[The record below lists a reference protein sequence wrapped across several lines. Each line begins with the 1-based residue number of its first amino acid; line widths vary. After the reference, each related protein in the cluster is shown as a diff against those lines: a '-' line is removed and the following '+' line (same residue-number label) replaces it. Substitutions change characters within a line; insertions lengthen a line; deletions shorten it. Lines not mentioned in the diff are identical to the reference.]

1 MRASGGAADRLLPHS
16 AHRSIRAGPWPP
28 PADGALPAR
37 YLQGT
42 LLDFGG
48 RFALE
53 PPRGNQHRQA
63 ARARLATE
71 KPAVLRRHMPVWTV
85 REAAACGLTEAER
98 AAIVGRS
105 RRFGL
110 SGRAGIS
117 SKCEIQL
124 YSALHST
131 SSTPSLRY
139 GVAVTFLPHKGGAVP
154 ESEKRRA
161 AWRTTEP
168 SHTRVPT
175 GPKKEKKKEMGHPR
189 SQHFVLE
196 SRDIESVTRR
206 EGRWG
211 FSKVY
216 PWNGRIQP

>member
-1 MRASGGAADRLLPHS
+1 MPQIDFYLIARTDPS
-16 AHRSIRAGPWPP
+16 APGP
-28 PADGALPAR
+28 GR
-37 YLQGT
+37 RQRTVHHQKGHLQGT

-117 SKCEIQL
+117 SKCEI
-124 YSALHST
+124 
-131 SSTPSLRY
+131 
-139 GVAVTFLPHKGGAVP
+139 
-154 ESEKRRA
+154 
-161 AWRTTEP
+161 
-168 SHTRVPT
+168 
-175 GPKKEKKKEMGHPR
+175 
-189 SQHFVLE
+189 
-196 SRDIESVTRR
+196 SR
-206 EGRWG
+206 
-211 FSKVY
+211 
-216 PWNGRIQP
+216 

>member
-1 MRASGGAADRLLPHS
+1 MPQIDFYL
-16 AHRSIRAGPWPP
+16 I
-28 PADGALPAR
+28 AR
-37 YLQGT
+37 IDLSVPSPGRRQRTVLYQQGHLQGT

-117 SKCEIQL
+117 SKCEIVSVGLVLIPQ
-124 YSALHST
+124 
-131 SSTPSLRY
+131 
-139 GVAVTFLPHKGGAVP
+139 G
-154 ESEKRRA
+154 
-161 AWRTTEP
+161 
-168 SHTRVPT
+168 
-175 GPKKEKKKEMGHPR
+175 
-189 SQHFVLE
+189 FV
-196 SRDIESVTRR
+196 ICV
-206 EGRWG
+206 
-211 FSKVY
+211 
-216 PWNGRIQP
+216 

>member
-1 MRASGGAADRLLPHS
+1 MPQIDFYL
-16 AHRSIRAGPWPP
+16 I
-28 PADGALPAR
+28 AR
-37 YLQGT
+37 TDLSVPSPGRRQRTVLYQQGHLQGT

-85 REAAACGLTEAER
+85 REAAACGLTESER

-117 SKCEIQL
+117 SKCEIG
-124 YSALHST
+124 S
-131 SSTPSLRY
+131 
-139 GVAVTFLPHKGGAVP
+139 
-154 ESEKRRA
+154 
-161 AWRTTEP
+161 
-168 SHTRVPT
+168 
-175 GPKKEKKKEMGHPR
+175 
-189 SQHFVLE
+189 
-196 SRDIESVTRR
+196 
-206 EGRWG
+206 
-211 FSKVY
+211 
-216 PWNGRIQP
+216 

>member
-1 MRASGGAADRLLPHS
+1 VPQIDFYLIARTDPS
-16 AHRSIRAGPWPP
+16 APGP
-28 PADGALPAR
+28 GRRQRTVL
-37 YLQGT
+37 YQQGHLQGT

-117 SKCEIQL
+117 SKCEI
-124 YSALHST
+124 H
-131 SSTPSLRY
+131 
-139 GVAVTFLPHKGGAVP
+139 
-154 ESEKRRA
+154 
-161 AWRTTEP
+161 
-168 SHTRVPT
+168 
-175 GPKKEKKKEMGHPR
+175 
-189 SQHFVLE
+189 
-196 SRDIESVTRR
+196 
-206 EGRWG
+206 
-211 FSKVY
+211 
-216 PWNGRIQP
+216 

>member
-1 MRASGGAADRLLPHS
+1 MPQIDFYL
-16 AHRSIRAGPWPP
+16 I
-28 PADGALPAR
+28 AR
-37 YLQGT
+37 TDLSVPSPGRRQRTVLYQQGHLQGT

-117 SKCEIQL
+117 SKCEIL
-124 YSALHST
+124 GDESVSRLR
-131 SSTPSLRY
+131 PSRHLQVMGQGRMI
-139 GVAVTFLPHKGGAVP
+139 H
-154 ESEKRRA
+154 RRVI
-161 AWRTTEP
+161 
-168 SHTRVPT
+168 SMVIRVPKNAFSMYDT
-175 GPKKEKKKEMGHPR
+175 P
-189 SQHFVLE
+189 
-196 SRDIESVTRR
+196 
-206 EGRWG
+206 GRQR
-211 FSKVY
+211 
-216 PWNGRIQP
+216 NRN

>member
-1 MRASGGAADRLLPHS
+1 MPQIDFYLIARTDLSVP
-16 AHRSIRAGPWPP
+16 GPGRRQWTVLYQR
-28 PADGALPAR
+28 GH
-37 YLQGT
+37 LQGT

-110 SGRAGIS
+110 SGDAA
-117 SKCEIQL
+117 SK
-124 YSALHST
+124 YT
-131 SSTPSLRY
+131 
-139 GVAVTFLPHKGGAVP
+139 VN
-154 ESEKRRA
+154 RR
-161 AWRTTEP
+161 
-168 SHTRVPT
+168 
-175 GPKKEKKKEMGHPR
+175 
-189 SQHFVLE
+189 
-196 SRDIESVTRR
+196 
-206 EGRWG
+206 
-211 FSKVY
+211 
-216 PWNGRIQP
+216 

>member
-1 MRASGGAADRLLPHS
+1 MPQIDFYLIARTDPS
-16 AHRSIRAGPWPP
+16 APGP
-28 PADGALPAR
+28 GR
-37 YLQGT
+37 RQRTVHHQKGHLQGT

-117 SKCEIQL
+117 SKCEIFV
-124 YSALHST
+124 ALAYK
-131 SSTPSLRY
+131 R
-139 GVAVTFLPHKGGAVP
+139 GDVALSYVYANSGCV
-154 ESEKRRA
+154 A
-161 AWRTTEP
+161 ASWLC
-168 SHTRVPT
+168 
-175 GPKKEKKKEMGHPR
+175 
-189 SQHFVLE
+189 VL
-196 SRDIESVTRR
+196 
-206 EGRWG
+206 
-211 FSKVY
+211 
-216 PWNGRIQP
+216 

>member
-1 MRASGGAADRLLPHS
+1 MPQIDFYL
-16 AHRSIRAGPWPP
+16 I
-28 PADGALPAR
+28 AR
-37 YLQGT
+37 TDLSVPSPGRRQRTVLYQQGHLQGT

-85 REAAACGLTEAER
+85 REAAACGLTESER

-117 SKCEIQL
+117 SKCEIAVQNGL
-124 YSALHST
+124 EIA
-131 SSTPSLRY
+131 STPGAA
-139 GVAVTFLPHKGGAVP
+139 GVLSP
-154 ESEKRRA
+154 
-161 AWRTTEP
+161 
-168 SHTRVPT
+168 
-175 GPKKEKKKEMGHPR
+175 M
-189 SQHFVLE
+189 
-196 SRDIESVTRR
+196 
-206 EGRWG
+206 
-211 FSKVY
+211 
-216 PWNGRIQP
+216 

>member
-1 MRASGGAADRLLPHS
+1 MPQINFYLIARTDLSVP
-16 AHRSIRAGPWPP
+16 GPGRRQRTVLYQQ
-28 PADGALPAR
+28 DH
-37 YLQGT
+37 LQGT

-85 REAAACGLTEAER
+85 RDAAACGLTEAER

-117 SKCEIQL
+117 SKCEKLQ
-124 YSALHST
+124 YSAQPPFWPVFVSFF
-131 SSTPSLRY
+131 SLCDCLWLGCSRF
-139 GVAVTFLPHKGGAVP
+139 ASRTFLFLSLFFYIFGKLRPWKSSNFGRRA
-154 ESEKRRA
+154 ESE
-161 AWRTTEP
+161 TGL
-168 SHTRVPT
+168 VGL
-175 GPKKEKKKEMGHPR
+175 GPKSAK
-189 SQHFVLE
+189 F
-196 SRDIESVTRR
+196 
-206 EGRWG
+206 
-211 FSKVY
+211 
-216 PWNGRIQP
+216 

>member
-1 MRASGGAADRLLPHS
+1 MPQIDFYLIARTDLSVP
-16 AHRSIRAGPWPP
+16 GP
-28 PADGALPAR
+28 GRRQRTVL
-37 YLQGT
+37 YQQGHLQGT

-117 SKCEIQL
+117 SKCETRGPLRGPRPPLTGGGALATEKRPEL
-124 YSALHST
+124 YSS
-131 SSTPSLRY
+131 
-139 GVAVTFLPHKGGAVP
+139 
-154 ESEKRRA
+154 RR
-161 AWRTTEP
+161 RTT
-168 SHTRVPT
+168 
-175 GPKKEKKKEMGHPR
+175 K
-189 SQHFVLE
+189 Q
-196 SRDIESVTRR
+196 
-206 EGRWG
+206 
-211 FSKVY
+211 
-216 PWNGRIQP
+216 

>member
-1 MRASGGAADRLLPHS
+1 MPQIDFYLIARTDPS
-16 AHRSIRAGPWPP
+16 APGP
-28 PADGALPAR
+28 GR
-37 YLQGT
+37 RQRTVHHQKGHLQGT

-71 KPAVLRRHMPVWTV
+71 KPAVLRRHIPVWTV

-117 SKCEIQL
+117 SKCEIFL
-124 YSALHST
+124 CVTYSARVRAPSPVQRARPGEHCSLAGFHS
-131 SSTPSLRY
+131 
-139 GVAVTFLPHKGGAVP
+139 
-154 ESEKRRA
+154 
-161 AWRTTEP
+161 
-168 SHTRVPT
+168 
-175 GPKKEKKKEMGHPR
+175 
-189 SQHFVLE
+189 
-196 SRDIESVTRR
+196 I
-206 EGRWG
+206 
-211 FSKVY
+211 
-216 PWNGRIQP
+216 

>member
-1 MRASGGAADRLLPHS
+1 MRQIDFYL
-16 AHRSIRAGPWPP
+16 I
-28 PADGALPAR
+28 AR
-37 YLQGT
+37 TDLSVPSPGRRQRTVLYQQGHLQGT

-117 SKCEIQL
+117 SKCEI
-124 YSALHST
+124 
-131 SSTPSLRY
+131 SL
-139 GVAVTFLPHKGGAVP
+139 
-154 ESEKRRA
+154 
-161 AWRTTEP
+161 
-168 SHTRVPT
+168 
-175 GPKKEKKKEMGHPR
+175 
-189 SQHFVLE
+189 
-196 SRDIESVTRR
+196 
-206 EGRWG
+206 
-211 FSKVY
+211 
-216 PWNGRIQP
+216 

>member
-28 PADGALPAR
+28 PADGAPPAR

-117 SKCEIQL
+117 SKCEIAVHGIGMYRTAELTTHQNL
-124 YSALHST
+124 ATRLASDPSMHSRFR
-131 SSTPSLRY
+131 PGQACRR
-139 GVAVTFLPHKGGAVP
+139 AVP
-154 ESEKRRA
+154 RGWEGPRGGPIRA
-161 AWRTTEP
+161 PMASGTCRPQT
-168 SHTRVPT
+168 
-175 GPKKEKKKEMGHPR
+175 
-189 SQHFVLE
+189 
-196 SRDIESVTRR
+196 SR
-206 EGRWG
+206 
-211 FSKVY
+211 
-216 PWNGRIQP
+216 